1 MRRGT
6 HAVGTALG
14 AVVLASGLRGQ
25 RGIRFARSQS
35 TYSIRSAQ
43 RPGRSSNH
51 IIFVCGLYVFDRRG
65 CADRRASCDSR
76 QFKRTWFQS
85 FKADVRRD
93 RLLQM

>member
-65 CADRRASCDSR
+65 CADRRAS
-76 QFKRTWFQS
+76 T
-85 FKADVRRD
+85 VV
-93 RLLQM
+93 